1 MRDGA
6 RSVVSSKVK
15 LQKKLSPIVH
25 SDPGEKGRILPI
37 SPQKVPP
44 IKEPPYRLDRI
55 DRAILNEIQSH
66 FPLKARPYREV
77 SERLGLKEKEV
88 ISRVERMSRGGIIR
102 RIGANFNSRKL
113 GFTSTL
119 CAARVPLDKLPGFIE
134 EVNRYAGVTHNYE
147 REGDYNIWFTFIA
160 ESQEIIESALKTIKR
175 RTGIKEL
182 ISLPAEKIFK
192 IQVDF
197 EV

>member
-1 MRDGA
+1 MHRNP
-6 RSVVSSKVK
+6 
-15 LQKKLSPIVH
+15 KKAS
-25 SDPGEKGRILPI
+25 
-37 SPQKVPP
+37 P

-77 SERLGLKEKEV
+77 AGRLDLEEKEV
-88 ISRVERMSRGGIIR
+88 LLRVERMARGGIIR

-119 CAARVPLDKLPGFIE
+119 CAARVQAEKLPLFVE
-134 EVNRYAGVTHNYE
+134 EVNRYPGVTHNYE
-147 REGDYNIWFTFIA
+147 REGAYNIWFTFIA
-160 ESQEIIESALKTIKR
+160 ESPEIIESSLNEIKR